1 MSNNKNVWIWTTA
14 VLLCTNIAV
23 GYLYINENA
32 QLKKLRSEYEVL
44 EKAIEDAQG
53 SLEEL
58 TITVNIKIDNGE
70 TVTWFNS
77 TRIPINSNLLEAT
90 EYIADLEYNIGE
102 YGAFIT
108 RLNGIGGDANM
119 FWVWNYYENDSWE
132 YGPVAADSYTLSDGD
147 TIAWVYTSF

>member
-1 MSNNKNVWIWTTA
+1 MSNNKNVWMWTTA

-23 GYLYINENA
+23 GYLYINENV
-32 QLKKLRSEYEVL
+32 QLKKLRSEYVTL
-44 EKAIEDAQG
+44 EQAIADAQG

-70 TVTWFNS
+70 DVNWFNS

-90 EYIADLEYNIGE
+90 EYIADLEYTIGE

-108 RLNGIGGDANM
+108 SLNGTGGDANM
-119 FWVWNYYENDSWE
+119 FWVWNYFEKGSWE